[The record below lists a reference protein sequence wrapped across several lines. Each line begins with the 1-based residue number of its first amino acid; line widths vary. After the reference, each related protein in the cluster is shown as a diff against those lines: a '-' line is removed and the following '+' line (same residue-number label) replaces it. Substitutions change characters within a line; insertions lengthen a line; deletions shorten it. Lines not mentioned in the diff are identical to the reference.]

1 MIIKGFIKEVGLP
14 REWSNKDGE
23 KRQSVKLTLAV
34 PYMNKEGQ
42 ERQDELMGEMNI
54 QSGEFLESLRK
65 TQASQ
70 EKCEFQVGFSLSDWN
85 GKKIQNIKVYTRRPP
100 ARSRACCMFSVV
112 SSPNTTGMLLVAFS
126 LAIPAVTP

>member
-23 KRQSVKLTLAV
+23 TRQSVKLTLAV

-54 QSGEFLESLRK
+54 QSGEFLGSLRK

-70 EKCEFQVGFSLSDWN
+70 EKCEFQVGFSLSDWK
-85 GKKIQNIKVYTRRPP
+85 GKKIQNIKVYNLTK
-100 ARSRACCMFSVV
+100 
-112 SSPNTTGMLLVAFS
+112 LL
-126 LAIPAVTP
+126 